1 MLNGEVLAQGSQF
14 SLRDVEVVSAT
25 VDLEAV
31 RSMRSSFAAR
41 SRQAERQGASE
52 RIPRIEARDFVLGA
66 SVLPPRAKAAGGK
79 AAGGKRGLDEAVA
92 HDIAAPTAP
101 TQVRLHTPEE
111 EIGLGPACWLWDY
124 LRRSGAGGYF
134 LPLSGGADSSS
145 TATIVGLMCQQVVA
159 ASPAPQP
166 QPQSSRNPDPNPHP
180 NRRPNLSPSPN
191 PNPDPS
197 PDPGPGPHQVVAAV
211 AAGDEQV
218 LQDVRKVTRL
228 GDDYVP
234 TDPRQLCGLLLHTC
248 YMGTANSSAVTRER
262 AASLAAELGA
272 HHTPSI
278 IDPMIRGV
286 MQVCTP

>member
-1 MLNGEVLAQGSQF
+1 M
-14 SLRDVEVVSAT
+14 
-25 VDLEAV
+25 
-31 RSMRSSFAAR
+31 
-41 SRQAERQGASE
+41 
-52 RIPRIEARDFVLGA
+52 
-66 SVLPPRAKAAGGK
+66 
-79 AAGGKRGLDEAVA
+79 
-92 HDIAAPTAP
+92 
-101 TQVRLHTPEE
+101 
-111 EIGLGPACWLWDY
+111 
-124 LRRSGAGGYF
+124 
-134 LPLSGGADSSS
+134 
-145 TATIVGLMCQQVVA
+145 
-159 ASPAPQP
+159 
-166 QPQSSRNPDPNPHP
+166 
-180 NRRPNLSPSPN
+180 
-191 PNPDPS
+191 
-197 PDPGPGPHQVVAAV
+197 VAAV

>member
-14 SLRDVEVVSAT
+14 SLRDVEVVTAT

-79 AAGGKRGLDEAVA
+79 AAGGKAAGGKRGLDEAAA
-92 HDIAAPTAP
+92 HGIAAPTAP
-101 TQVRLHTPEE
+101 TQVRIHTPEE

-166 QPQSSRNPDPNPHP
+166 QPQPSRETPT
-180 NRRPNLSPSPN
+180 LT
-191 PNPDPS
+191 
-197 PDPGPGPHQVVAAV
+197 
-211 AAGDEQV
+211 
-218 LQDVRKVTRL
+218 LTR
-228 GDDYVP
+228 
-234 TDPRQLCGLLLHTC
+234 
-248 YMGTANSSAVTRER
+248 AVT
-262 AASLAAELGA
+262 L
-272 HHTPSI
+272 T
-278 IDPMIRGV
+278 
-286 MQVCTP
+286 